1 MTSDANIDHNR
12 DNPAVQQTPIYQPPA
27 GPIVGRL
34 DPQTG
39 VQCFLGIPYT
49 QPPQGELRWQPPR
62 ALAPWHSP
70 LRAFTFGMPA
80 AQPPSP
86 LFKVEGPNGE
96 APEGE
101 DCLTLNIYSPP
112 AAAESDQLPVML
124 WIHGGSFY
132 MGAGSQEIY
141 SGRHLAASGRAIVV
155 TFNYRLGALGFLR
168 LADISDIPA
177 SGNEA
182 LLDQVAAL
190 EWVRENIA
198 AFGGDPDNITLFG
211 ESAGAMCIAAL
222 LAAPRCRGLFRRA
235 IVQSGNPC
243 AMQTPE
249 RANHLA
255 EAFLGYLEKSGEPP
269 LRASVQS
276 LLRAQQGIL
285 SDPRMEQSWGQ
296 LPFKPV
302 LDGELLTTEPMIA
315 LQGGG
320 GADVSLML
328 GNNLDEWNL
337 FSATDAGSM
346 MLDDAQIRSR
356 LEWLLPRN
364 VLDPILAHYYQRARS
379 MTDNP
384 WPEWSRAWNLMLT
397 DMVFTL
403 PGIRLLKAHG
413 GRRYHYQFAQPLA
426 AQPLL
431 GACHA
436 VELGY
441 VFGTHGEETLQSL
454 YGGETAA
461 HSLSESMR
469 EAWLN
474 FAECGDP
481 GDGWPAFSE
490 GHSRRFGQH
499 PEERPFDA
507 EALSQLWQHVPDD
520 ILKRYL

>member
-1 MTSDANIDHNR
+1 MTSDANTNHHRSIQR
-12 DNPAVQQTPIYQPPA
+12 TQIYRTPT
-27 GPIVGRL
+27 GPISGRV
-34 DPQTG
+34 DPETG
-39 VQCFLGIPYT
+39 VESFLGIPYAG
-49 QPPQGELRWQPPR
+49 PPVGALRWQPPHPLPPWRSPHR
-62 ALAPWHSP
+62 AE
-70 LRAFTFGMPA
+70 TIGMPA
-80 AQPPSP
+80 AQPPSS
-86 LFKVEGPNGE
+86 LFEVTGPNGE
-96 APEGE
+96 TPEGE
-101 DCLTLNIYSPP
+101 DCLYLNIYAPP
-112 AAAESDQLPVML
+112 ASAEKRNLPVML

-141 SGRHLAASGRAIVV
+141 NGRHLAASGRAIVV

-182 LLDQVAAL
+182 LLDQIAAL
-190 EWVRENIA
+190 EWVRENIP

-243 AMQTPE
+243 ALHSPE
-249 RANHLA
+249 RANDLA
-255 EAFLGYLEKSGEPP
+255 RAFLDYLGEPP
-269 LRASVQS
+269 REASTRS
-276 LLRAQQGIL
+276 LLRAQQAVL

-302 LDGELLTTEPMIA
+302 LDGKLLVTDPLTA
-315 LQGGG
+315 LQGGS
-320 GADVSLML
+320 GAEVSLML

-337 FSATDAGSM
+337 FSAADAESM
-346 MLDDAQIRSR
+346 ALDGARIRAR
-356 LEWLLPRN
+356 LEWLLPQGA
-364 VLDPILAHYYQRARS
+364 LDPLLEHYYRRARHL
-379 MTDNP
+379 TDNP
-384 WPEWSRAWNLMLT
+384 WPEWSRVWNLMLT

-426 AQPLL
+426 AQPML

-436 VELGY
+436 LELGY
-441 VFGTHGEETLQSL
+441 VFGTHGEETLQPL
-454 YGGETAA
+454 YGGETEA
-461 HSLSESMR
+461 HHLSEAMR

-481 GDGWPAFSE
+481 GEGWPAFSD
-490 GHSRRFGQH
+490 GHSRRFGNH

-507 EALSQLWQHVPDD
+507 EALSQLWQHVPDE